1 MNEWTTM
8 NWLNVFFIFVSG
20 YLAYDCFEEGN
31 DMWGWFNLFASALNF
46 ASIAAVLI

>member
-20 YLAYDCFEEGN
+20 YLAYDCFEDERET
-31 DMWGWFNLFASALNF
+31 WGWFNLFASALNF
-46 ASIAAVLI
+46 ATVAAKFV